1 LRDVHAQSAPHRVH
15 RLMQQKRYLT
25 AVNTLNKA
33 ITIMFGEDLVG
44 VRGLSAM
51 REQLMDMKE
60 TLLETCVGE
69 LKAAMVATGAEV
81 VMRDYNSGSESEV
94 RWMACASY
102 IWVVVSCRFL
112 ECFAN
117 CLRNI
122 LVHNP
127 I

>member
-1 LRDVHAQSAPHRVH
+1 
-15 RLMQQKRYLT
+15 MQQKRYLT

-44 VRGLSAM
+44 VRGLSAL

-94 RWMACASY
+94 R
-102 IWVVVSCRFL
+102 
-112 ECFAN
+112 
-117 CLRNI
+117 
-122 LVHNP
+122 
-127 I
+127 